1 MIAEPGP
8 EARARIVRYV
18 PLVTGRGAIDG
29 FRRALFV
36 ATGLAVPLYA
46 FPVLR
51 ALGREIDLATVLA
64 ALFVLSSLGSYRRN
78 SAADWL
84 WLAAAA
90 VVPALV
96 LISPVPSDFHL
107 RQFLVSGG
115 HWLLLIAFFF
125 SCSSLEASERAR
137 TRIALWNLA
146 GGALVALFAV
156 YQVFGTPRHWPGT
169 GPILVSFQRE
179 PLRLTWIGGFSQEGS
194 YTRPSSVFL
203 EPSWMGGYLSWV
215 LVLGAAAVLAMPGA
229 VRSRARPFAIV
240 GLALVLLAIAASV
253 SWGAY
258 VDLGVGAGAGLAA
271 LWLGRRFSA
280 GRTALVI
287 AAAAF
292 LVALAALSPPGR
304 RVVGAV
310 SERWEKL
317 ASTPLEETATEAQQ
331 QDSSW
336 LRVRNL
342 AHTSRL
348 FRAHALRGIG
358 LGQFANY
365 EKPGE
370 PLRPSFRDPWCGWVA
385 IAAEMGVL
393 GPVVL
398 LGPLLLILR
407 RWWRGRYGGLEDI
420 AVPALLA
427 IAVVQQFHT
436 ASFLDLWWWYPVSV
450 ASALCGPSAEA
461 TGRPRRGQAPAQC

>member
-1 MIAEPGP
+1 
-8 EARARIVRYV
+8 VRYV
-18 PLVTGRGAIDG
+18 LLVTGRGAIDG
-29 FRRALFV
+29 IRRALFV

-46 FPVLR
+46 FPVLK
-51 ALGREIDLATVLA
+51 AVGRSIDLATVLA
-64 ALFVLSSLGSYRRN
+64 ALFVLSSFASSRRN
-78 SAADWL
+78 SAASWF
-84 WLAAAA
+84 WLAVAA

-96 LISPVPSDFHL
+96 LIRPVPSAFDFS
-107 RQFLVSGG
+107 QFLVSYG

-125 SCSSLEASERAR
+125 SSFSLRAPGTAR

-146 GGALVALFAV
+146 AGALVALFAL
-156 YQVFGTPRHWPGT
+156 YQVFGTPRHWPAT
-169 GPILVSFQRE
+169 GPILVPFQRE
-179 PLRLTWIGGFSQEGS
+179 PLRLTWIGSFFQEGS
-194 YTRPSSVFL
+194 YTRPSSIFL

-215 LVLGAAAVLAMPGA
+215 LVLGVAAVLAIPRGI
-229 VRSRARPFAIV
+229 RSTARPFATV

-258 VDLGVGAGAGLAA
+258 VDLAVGAGTGLAS
-271 LWLGRRFSA
+271 LWLGHRVPA
-280 GRTALVI
+280 GRKLLAVVAAVLV
-287 AAAAF
+287 
-292 LVALAALSPPGR
+292 VALAALSPPGR
-304 RVVGAV
+304 RVAGAV

-317 ASTPLEETATEAQQ
+317 AKTPLEENATEAQQ

-348 FRAHALRGIG
+348 FRTQAVRGIG

-365 EKPGE
+365 QKSGE
-370 PLRPSFRDPWCGWVA
+370 PSRPSFENPWCGWVA

-393 GPVVL
+393 GP
-398 LGPLLLILR
+398 PLLLGALLLIFR
-407 RWWRGRYGGLEDI
+407 RWWHNRSRGLENV

-427 IAVVQQFHT
+427 IAFVQQFHT

-450 ASALCGPSAEA
+450 ASALCGPSA
-461 TGRPRRGQAPAQC
+461 PRA

>member
-1 MIAEPGP
+1 
-8 EARARIVRYV
+8 VRYV
-18 PLVTGRGAIDG
+18 LLVTGRAAIDSI
-29 FRRALFV
+29 RQALFI
-36 ATGLAVPLYA
+36 ATGLAVPLYV
-46 FPVLR
+46 FPVLK
-51 ALGREIDLATVLA
+51 ALGRSIDLATVLA
-64 ALFVLSSLGSYRRN
+64 ALFVLSSFASYRRN
-78 SAADWL
+78 SAAGWF
-84 WLAAAA
+84 WLALAA

-96 LISPVPSDFHL
+96 LIRPVPSAFDL
-107 RQFLVSGG
+107 RRFLVSYG

-125 SCSSLEASERAR
+125 SCFSLEVPGTAR
-137 TRIALWNLA
+137 TRLALWNVA
-146 GGALVALFAV
+146 AGALVALFAV

-169 GPILVSFQRE
+169 GPILAPFQRE
-179 PLRLTWIGGFSQEGS
+179 PLRLTWIGSFSQEGS

-215 LVLGAAAVLAMPGA
+215 LVLGVAAVLAMSRGS
-229 VRSRARPFAIV
+229 RSKARSLATA
-240 GLALVLLAIAASV
+240 GLALVLLSIAASV

-271 LWLGRRFSA
+271 LWLGRRFPA
-280 GRTALVI
+280 GRTALLII
-287 AAAAF
+287 AAAL

-304 RVVGAV
+304 RVAGAV

-317 ASTPLEETATEAQQ
+317 AQTPLEENATEAQQ

-348 FRAHALRGIG
+348 FRAHAFRGIG

-365 EKPGE
+365 ENPGE
-370 PLRPSFRDPWCGWVA
+370 RFRPSFKDPWCGWVA

-398 LGPLLLILR
+398 LGALLLILR
-407 RWWRGRYGGLEDI
+407 RWWRNRSGGLEHV

-427 IAVVQQFHT
+427 IVIVQQFHT

-450 ASALCGPSAEA
+450 ASALCGPSA
-461 TGRPRRGQAPAQC
+461 PRA

>member
-1 MIAEPGP
+1 
-8 EARARIVRYV
+8 
-18 PLVTGRGAIDG
+18 VTGREAIDSI
-29 FRRALFV
+29 RRALFV

-46 FPVLR
+46 FPVLE
-51 ALGREIDLATVLA
+51 ALGRSIDLATVLA
-64 ALFVLSSLGSYRRN
+64 ALFVLLSFASSRRN
-78 SAADWL
+78 SATSWF
-84 WLAAAA
+84 WLAVAA

-96 LISPVPSDFHL
+96 LIRPVPSAFDFS
-107 RQFLVSGG
+107 RFLVSYG

-125 SCSSLEASERAR
+125 SSFSLQTPGTAR

-146 GGALVALFAV
+146 AGTLVALFAL
-156 YQVFGTPRHWPGT
+156 YQVFGTPRRWPGT
-169 GPILVSFQRE
+169 GPILVPFQRE

-215 LVLGAAAVLAMPGA
+215 LVLGVAAVLAMPRA
-229 VRSRARPFAIV
+229 IRSRARPFATV

-258 VDLGVGAGAGLAA
+258 VDLGVGAGTGLAV
-271 LWLGRRFSA
+271 LWLGRRFPA

-287 AAAAF
+287 VAAAF

-310 SERWEKL
+310 SQRL
-317 ASTPLEETATEAQQ
+317 AMLAKTPLEENATEAQQ

-348 FRAHALRGIG
+348 FRGHAVRGIG

-365 EKPGE
+365 EKSGQPS
-370 PLRPSFRDPWCGWVA
+370 RPSFKDPWCGWVA
-385 IAAEMGVL
+385 IAAEVGVL

-398 LGPLLLILR
+398 LGALLLILR
-407 RWWRGRYGGLEDI
+407 RWWRNRSGGLEDV

-427 IAVVQQFHT
+427 IAFVQQFHT

-450 ASALCGPSAEA
+450 ASALCGPTA
-461 TGRPRRGQAPAQC
+461 PRE